1 DTNLRRLQ
9 ALHWLPQQISGL
21 SSSTTEGE
29 TLILRDGE
37 LDVTRLQA
45 LAFSLVVGAALVI
58 RGSVDLTHF
67 EVPENLLTLM
77 FASQAIYIGG
87 KWVQPDKSGVQF
99 TELNKLL
106 DDMRTFELKVR
117 QEAAQNLVV
126 AASDCDRQT
135 AIRQAPSFGD
145 YYAKTSTAA
154 EQVANLF
161 EV

>member
-1 DTNLRRLQ
+1 TAALTGRGSISNLQTFFFTLIVLGLVAYSLTRRGELSDLSTTVVLLLGIVAGGTVAARWTTNVRDQLSDTNLRRLQ

-21 SSSTTEGE
+21 SSSSTEGE

-87 KWVQPDKSGVQF
+87 KWVQPDK
-99 TELNKLL
+99 
-106 DDMRTFELKVR
+106 
-117 QEAAQNLVV
+117 
-126 AASDCDRQT
+126 
-135 AIRQAPSFGD
+135 
-145 YYAKTSTAA
+145 
-154 EQVANLF
+154 
-161 EV
+161 